1 MNNEELDDNL
11 NKCPHFDSCN
21 QNICPLDL
29 ELEQRDGGSGDKCRW
44 MRPPLEKTI
53 HGKVFIAGGGVMPDG
68 LLNCVPRGNLE
79 LLNTPSKT
87 RWLEIHKNGP
97 KF

>member
-1 MNNEELDDNL
+1 MNTDELDNNL
-11 NKCPHFDSCN
+11 RKCPHFDSCN
-21 QNICPLDL
+21 QNICSLDL
-29 ELEQRDGGSGDKCRW
+29 EVELREGSGGDKCRW
-44 MRPPLEKTI
+44 MRPPSMKTI

-68 LLNCVPRGNLE
+68 LLNYVPRSNLE

-87 RWLEIHKNGP
+87 RWLKIHENGF